1 MLQSLVILLIIL
13 IIMMAVSL
21 WIAKKKIMTNQKHVV
36 HLIWMAIFTTVCYT
50 AFILV
55 PSDYPTLATF
65 AAGVYFLSTDWL
77 VVYLMLFAAAYTQ
90 VSPPSKVP
98 RIIIGMLAGVD
109 SISFLI
115 NTFTCHMFELEA
127 KVSKSMR
134 IKYWFVLLK
143 TPHVIHRVFVYA
155 IVLYSLWIFTYR
167 LIKAPKIYKNKYSSV
182 LLQTLAV
189 VGLNILCSAMDA
201 KFDYSV
207 ILYASLAISICYL
220 TLYASPKKLLERI
233 HSTIVGDSVIGMF
246 AYDNNGKCVGANRM
260 AKELFGEDQG
270 IFDVAEAYLV
280 EWQKEYKDNQDN
292 VIGEERKIIR
302 NGSKLY
308 IYVTYQKFLDK
319 KNRFIG
325 SCFQFENRTEVVR
338 QFKEEQYRATHD
350 MLTGLLNRNAFEE
363 EAAKILAEA
372 TEPYY
377 MICCNIQDFKLV
389 NELYGAEV
397 GDKLLAA
404 QANMIRRYEGMD
416 SVSARIY
423 ADKFTTLMP
432 KNRFNEELFLQNMSE
447 VVELEEVSS
456 FRLHYYIGVYE
467 ITNVN
472 EPVWT
477 MYDKATMAIDT
488 IRGSYEES
496 ISYYKEELL
505 EHIMK
510 EKEVLG
516 EFDKALEENQFCMF
530 LQPQISNNGNIAGAE
545 ALVRWI
551 HPEKG
556 MVSPGIFI
564 PTLEK
569 AGLIHKLDL
578 YMWESAAKK
587 LAEWKRQGRENFSIS
602 VNISTKDFLYL
613 DVCEA
618 FRSLAQN
625 YDFNIKNLKLE
636 ITESV
641 LMKNVRE
648 TMKAIDGLHG
658 IGYDIEIDDFGSG
671 YSSLGMLKDINADI
685 LKIDMIFL
693 QETKNIERST
703 TILKNIISMSKELG
717 MPVITEGVETKEQ
730 VNFLMD
736 VGCDMFQGF
745 YFAKPMSVADFEK
758 QYCKGEVDALF

>member
-1 MLQSLVILLIIL
+1 
-13 IIMMAVSL
+13 MAVSL

-167 LIKAPKIYKNKYSSV
+167 LIKAPKIYKNKYGSV

-302 NGSKLY
+302 NGSKL
-308 IYVTYQKFLDK
+308 
-319 KNRFIG
+319 
-325 SCFQFENRTEVVR
+325 
-338 QFKEEQYRATHD
+338 
-350 MLTGLLNRNAFEE
+350 
-363 EAAKILAEA
+363 
-372 TEPYY
+372 
-377 MICCNIQDFKLV
+377 
-389 NELYGAEV
+389 
-397 GDKLLAA
+397 
-404 QANMIRRYEGMD
+404 
-416 SVSARIY
+416 
-423 ADKFTTLMP
+423 
-432 KNRFNEELFLQNMSE
+432 
-447 VVELEEVSS
+447 
-456 FRLHYYIGVYE
+456 
-467 ITNVN
+467 
-472 EPVWT
+472 
-477 MYDKATMAIDT
+477 
-488 IRGSYEES
+488 
-496 ISYYKEELL
+496 
-505 EHIMK
+505 
-510 EKEVLG
+510 
-516 EFDKALEENQFCMF
+516 
-530 LQPQISNNGNIAGAE
+530 
-545 ALVRWI
+545 
-551 HPEKG
+551 
-556 MVSPGIFI
+556 
-564 PTLEK
+564 
-569 AGLIHKLDL
+569 
-578 YMWESAAKK
+578 
-587 LAEWKRQGRENFSIS
+587 
-602 VNISTKDFLYL
+602 
-613 DVCEA
+613 
-618 FRSLAQN
+618 
-625 YDFNIKNLKLE
+625 
-636 ITESV
+636 
-641 LMKNVRE
+641 
-648 TMKAIDGLHG
+648 
-658 IGYDIEIDDFGSG
+658 
-671 YSSLGMLKDINADI
+671 
-685 LKIDMIFL
+685 
-693 QETKNIERST
+693 
-703 TILKNIISMSKELG
+703 
-717 MPVITEGVETKEQ
+717 
-730 VNFLMD
+730 
-736 VGCDMFQGF
+736 
-745 YFAKPMSVADFEK
+745 
-758 QYCKGEVDALF
+758 